1 MNVSQSIT
9 RYWMVE
15 GQRNLVPL
23 AWEREGEREREEL
36 RERCN
41 RERGRERG
49 GKEYSVLLW

>member
-23 AWEREGEREREEL
+23 PWEREGEREREEL

-49 GKEYSVLLW
+49 EGI